1 MPALAVNTVNPDD
14 ADFDHTG
21 ERMFRAYALCPMRR
35 DRYPGP
41 WGVHPAHATRSMR
54 GKWRATATAQIT
66 GRSPLMGLIS
76 ALAIRMPAF
85 ARTLGSWARKRPADC
100 RVA

>member
-54 GKWRATATAQIT
+54 GKWRATPTAQIT
-66 GRSPLMGLIS
+66 GRTDIS
-76 ALAIRMPAF
+76 LGNPD
-85 ARTLGSWARKRPADC
+85 ARICTDPWFLGQEASR
-100 RVA
+100 